1 VTDFSD
7 EELDRYARHIVLRDI
22 GGAGQAR
29 LKAARVAIIGAGGIG
44 CPAIQY
50 LAAAGVG
57 TLRII
62 DDDAVSLSNLQRQ
75 TLYATGD
82 VGKQKVT
89 VAAERIAALNPH
101 VAVDARAE
109 RVTADTAADVI
120 ADCDVILDGTDNFAT
135 RLLIS
140 DAATRAR
147 IPLVSAAIGQF
158 QGQVST
164 FRGWEADLPC
174 YRCFVGDAHDPDD
187 CDDCATQG
195 VLGAMVGM
203 VGAFAAMEVIR
214 VITGFGENAAG
225 KLHIIDG
232 LAPGWRTVKLPK
244 DAGCSGCSLPAST
257 VDIDAG

>member
-29 LKAARVAIIGAGGIG
+29 LKSAHVTVVGAGGIG

-57 TLRII
+57 TLRVI
-62 DDDAVSLSNLQRQ
+62 DDDVISLSNLQRQ
-75 TLYATGD
+75 TLYATCDIGL
-82 VGKQKVT
+82 QK
-89 VAAERIAALNPH
+89 AQIAASRITELNPH
-101 VAVDARAE
+101 VKAE
-109 RVTADTAADVI
+109 AIAARVTADNAAELI
-120 ADCDVILDGTDNFAT
+120 AGTHVILDGTDNFHSRLIVSDCAT
-135 RLLIS
+135 AS
-140 DAATRAR
+140 G

-158 QGQVST
+158 QGQVAS
-164 FRGWEADLPC
+164 FRGWQHNLPC

-203 VGAFAAMEVIR
+203 IGSFAAMEVIR
-214 VITGFGENAAG
+214 SITGFGEQAAG

-232 LAPGWRTVKLPK
+232 LAPGWRTIRVPK
-244 DAGCSGCSLPAST
+244 DPGCSACG
-257 VDIDAG
+257 G